1 VALDEGWNQIGTP
14 FLSTIRFDQATVVG
28 PDGLDRTLLEAANA
42 GLVMP
47 TLFAYDPSLHDYT
60 YPTEWTDLIMEPY
73 AGYWFRCYRAVTLVL
88 PAPTLLPFR
97 ANPAATP
104 TEPEG
109 TWRVPLVV
117 SSGSLVKPNRAFG
130 ASPQAQDGLDL
141 LDVMSPPDL
150 AAADGARLHPYFL
163 RTTGTQPG
171 AYYADMR
178 SSAKAKQTWTLV
190 VDTDLANQPVTL
202 SWPELFRMPSNLVA
216 TLDDLQAGRSC
227 YMRSATSYTYNAGPG
242 GPRQF
247 RLTVSE
253 RNQGMLQI
261 MGFVAA
267 PVAAGVRLSYTL
279 NAPAA
284 VDVTI
289 RNLAGRVVKRVL
301 TSRETP
307 AGDAG
312 VVWTGQ
318 ADNGLAAPNGTYVV
332 EIVARSP
339 ENGER
344 TGLLRSV
351 QLRR

>member
-1 VALDEGWNQIGTP
+1 
-14 FLSTIRFDQATVVG
+14 
-28 PDGLDRTLLEAANA
+28 
-42 GLVMP
+42 
-47 TLFAYDPSLHDYT
+47 
-60 YPTEWTDLIMEPY
+60 
-73 AGYWFRCYRAVTLVL
+73 
-88 PAPTLLPFR
+88 
-97 ANPAATP
+97 
-104 TEPEG
+104 
-109 TWRVPLVV
+109 
-117 SSGSLVKPNRAFG
+117 
-130 ASPQAQDGLDL
+130 
-141 LDVMSPPDL
+141 
-150 AAADGARLHPYFL
+150 
-163 RTTGTQPG
+163 
-171 AYYADMR
+171 
-178 SSAKAKQTWTLV
+178 
-190 VDTDLANQPVTL
+190 
-202 SWPELFRMPSNLVA
+202 
-216 TLDDLQAGRSC
+216 
-227 YMRSATSYTYNAGPG
+227 
-242 GPRQF
+242 
-247 RLTVSE
+247 
-253 RNQGMLQI
+253 MLQI